1 MPFFLIAFLKFK
13 HKNRYKKSRSSQKK
27 SGLKNIK
34 IRIFKRFFT
43 KNILT
48 IALRYDIIESKERG

>member
-13 HKNRYKKSRSSQKK
+13 HKNRHEKSRSFQKK

-34 IRIFKRFFT
+34 KSAYLSGFYSKYIDILLSVCY
-43 KNILT
+43 NI
-48 IALRYDIIESKERG
+48 INEGR

>member
-13 HKNRYKKSRSSQKK
+13 HKNRYKKA
-27 SGLKNIK
+27 GLPKRNPAKNIK
-34 IRIFKRFFT
+34 KKRIIKRFFT

>member
-13 HKNRYKKSRSSQKK
+13 HKNRHEKSRSFQKK

-34 IRIFKRFFT
+34 NRIIKRFFT